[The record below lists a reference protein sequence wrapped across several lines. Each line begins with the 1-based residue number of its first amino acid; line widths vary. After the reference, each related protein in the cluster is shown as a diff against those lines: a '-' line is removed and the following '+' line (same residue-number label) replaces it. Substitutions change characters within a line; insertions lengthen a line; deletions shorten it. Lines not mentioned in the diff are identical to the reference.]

1 MVVLSISVSSSS
13 LYCKVY
19 FFLLLYFWIASIGV
33 KKIEKEAKRKY
44 PNRRNRRRPYNDG
57 RRSGGAF
64 LSISASLFLYLSF
77 LSIALSLSPWSNLS
91 MGFCFF
97 FFISRENL
105 FLLAVCVNK
114 WKEWMIVCFGFQFL
128 ERAIFDL
135 LISLSSVLCLS
146 ISLSLFSLGLSFS
159 FFYPCSNLFFFCL
172 QQLVSFYTK
181 RAVMSGL
188 VSKSESF
195 KRIVRFF
202 LKN

>member
-1 MVVLSISVSSSS
+1 MKRKRKESIRIGETEGALTMMAEDLVAPFSLSLPLYFSISLFSR
-13 LYCKVY
+13 L
-19 FFLLLYFWIASIGV
+19 
-33 KKIEKEAKRKY
+33 
-44 PNRRNRRRPYNDG
+44 
-57 RRSGGAF
+57 
-64 LSISASLFLYLSF
+64 LFL
-77 LSIALSLSPWSNLS
+77 LSPWSNLS

-159 FFYPCSNLFFFCL
+159 FFYPCSNLSFFCL

>member
-1 MVVLSISVSSSS
+1 MSVSFSS

-19 FFLLLYFWIASIGV
+19 FSSFSIFGSQASMLR
-33 KKIEKEAKRKY
+33 KLKRK
-44 PNRRNRRRPYNDG
+44 RKESIRIGETKGALKVMVEDL
-57 RRSGGAF
+57 GGTL
-64 LSISASLFLYLSF
+64 LSISASLFLCLSF
-77 LSIALSLSPWSNLS
+77 LLISLSPFSVKQSFNRLL
-91 MGFCFF
+91 FF
-97 FFISRENL
+97 LFHQQGKS

-114 WKEWMIVCFGFQFL
+114 WKEWMIVHFGFQFL
-128 ERAIFDL
+128 ERAVFDL

-159 FFYPCSNLFFFCL
+159 FFYPCSNLSFFCL

-181 RAVMSGL
+181 RALMSGL